1 MIRAGLLGAGH
12 LGKIHL
18 KLLGESPDFDLV
30 GFYDADPTVRQAV
43 AEATGVLAFAD
54 VDSLLAAVEA
64 VDIVTPTPTHHAL
77 AVQALAAGRHVF
89 IEKPLT
95 HTPAEAEDLV
105 ARQAAQPHLMV
116 QVGHVERFNPAF
128 LAVRDR
134 ELRPMFIEGHRLA
147 QYNPRGTDVSVVL
160 DLMIHDLDVL
170 LSLVRSPV
178 KEVAAAGVAVV
189 SHTPDIANARIV
201 FENGAV
207 ANLTASRIST
217 KNMRRLR
224 FFQKNTYIAVDFLK
238 KQAEVFH
245 LSAEDDG
252 RPEPGK
258 VKFPIGTGEG
268 TKTLIMEQPAPPE
281 VNAIGMELASF
292 AAAIRGEA
300 PPPVSLQ
307 DGYRALRLA
316 YDIVARIEEAGP
328 LGELG

>member
-1 MIRAGLLGAGH
+1 
-12 LGKIHL
+12 
-18 KLLGESPDFDLV
+18 
-30 GFYDADPTVRQAV
+30 
-43 AEATGVLAFAD
+43 
-54 VDSLLAAVEA
+54 
-64 VDIVTPTPTHHAL
+64 
-77 AVQALAAGRHVF
+77 
-89 IEKPLT
+89 
-95 HTPAEAEDLV
+95 
-105 ARQAAQPHLMV
+105 
-116 QVGHVERFNPAF
+116 
-128 LAVRDR
+128 
-134 ELRPMFIEGHRLA
+134 
-147 QYNPRGTDVSVVL
+147 TDVSVVL

-178 KEVAAAGVAVV
+178 KEVAAVGVAVV
-189 SHTPDIANARIV
+189 SESPDIANARIV

-252 RPEPGK
+252 QPEPGK

-268 TKTLIMEQPAPPE
+268 TKILILEQPAAPE

-316 YDIVARIEEAGP
+316 YDIVARIEEAGH
-328 LGELG
+328 LDSLTD